1 MNNDKRAQRWIWQ
14 LPQQYIDE
22 MARLGTLRS
31 VPARTVLITEGEV
44 GDSLYIV
51 LTGRVRAFLADDLGR
66 EFYLNEHGPG
76 EHFGEMMLDDGARS
90 ASVVTIEPSRFSVL
104 TRAQVQDY
112 LLTHPE
118 AAMAMIRM
126 LIGRVRVL
134 TRTVGNLT
142 LLDVYGRVARLLL
155 DSTERQPDGRL
166 ALPGRPT
173 QQEIASR
180 VGASREMV
188 SRILRDLREGGYID
202 IEDHRIYVLREPPEE
217 WQ

>member
-1 MNNDKRAQRWIWQ
+1 MTQDKRSQRWIWQ

-31 VPARTVLITEGEV
+31 APARTVIIAEGEI

-51 LTGRVRAFLADDLGR
+51 LSGRVRAYLSDDLGR
-66 EFYLNEHGPG
+66 EFFLNEHGPG
-76 EHFGEMMLDDGARS
+76 EHFGEMMLDEGVRS
-90 ASVVTIEPSRFSVL
+90 ASVITIEASRFSVL
-104 TRAQVQDY
+104 TRAQVQQY
-112 LLTHPE
+112 LLTHPD
-118 AAMAMIRM
+118 ASMAMIRM

-155 DSTERQPDGRL
+155 DASREEPDGRL

-173 QQEIASR
+173 QQELASR

-202 IEDHRIYVLREPPEE
+202 IEDHRIYVLRPPPDV
-217 WQ
+217 W